1 MLQLEVLIG
10 EPVTVV
16 DTSTASSLILLHQH
30 LYVDVSKSVSTDVAA
45 GKVTALKHEV
55 RNDTMEPGTDVA
67 FGLLPCT
74 KNAKVLGSLR
84 DDVIVKIKVDTASLD
99 YKDIN

>member
-1 MLQLEVLIG
+1 VLQLEVLIG

-55 RNDTMEPGTDVA
+55 WNDTVEPGTDVA
-67 FGLLPCT
+67 FSLLPCAEST
-74 KNAKVLGSLR
+74 KVLGSLR
-84 DDVIVKIKVDTASLD
+84 DDVIVELKVDTAFLD
-99 YKDIN
+99 YKNIG